1 MSYALENIKYLN
13 NETIEKIEK
22 IEEKK
27 IIIKEYNSFEPIIV
41 TLAKEKGL
49 VTYEI
54 KTRNKNIDINNI
66 NPNGKNSSNKL
77 NENLSLEENKKNELN
92 NINNKNDI
100 ILIKKN
106 LKHSPPK
113 KVENNLKKINNK
125 EKINIQQ
132 LKGLFK
138 DSTSDKLNKTKPK
151 KSKERIKQI
160 LAYNDKE
167 LIELK
172 FKLALKYDRRT
183 LIQLYYSFLKI
194 DHILIKILNLSDYNS
209 LIIKIY
215 LLFYSYSL
223 SYTIN
228 ALFFNDDTI
237 HRIMEDEGRFNFLYQ
252 LPQIIYSSIISYLLN
267 MILEYLALSE
277 DKILEF
283 KNERIGKKTSENSR
297 ILLNTL
303 KFRFICFFILSF
315 LFL

>member
-66 NPNGKNSSNKL
+66 NPNGKSSSNKL